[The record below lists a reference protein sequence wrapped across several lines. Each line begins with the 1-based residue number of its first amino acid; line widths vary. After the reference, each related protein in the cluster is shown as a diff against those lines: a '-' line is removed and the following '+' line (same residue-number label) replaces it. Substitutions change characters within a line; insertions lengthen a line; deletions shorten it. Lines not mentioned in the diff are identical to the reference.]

1 MAFTG
6 SMRDAFDRAPSSVD
20 AQARVDTDHSGTGHP
35 SDPPMPLFLV
45 AQLRRA
51 FASNPRK
58 VTPTVREGARLDAA
72 GVHQPVLRSYLAW
85 RRGLML
91 FTLFA
96 TILSSALAT
105 WREFNES
112 DKRPELLFNTVS
124 DTIDAAL
131 PSDVEEQE
139 DDEEAEED
147 KARSHIQ
154 LTIGDDDEHTD
165 DKKPTTLLGQIADF
179 IDLASLYVL
188 QAAALAVL
196 LVWSRWRLSFLIMA
210 GAFAISFVVPLL
222 ISLCPWSWW
231 GYVEHSY
238 SLEKEPL
245 EYLRVTAEGLAEGAS
260 YLVTLLPTV
269 LSLVPAVQRAC
280 VRVKM
285 LLPQAM
291 LPGWFLVMASPF
303 YSLFLLVVFVALI
316 QVTSSPLLIG
326 GFLLFLTAPLIYPC
340 MTRFFTRPLTS
351 EDDFQKVR
359 TVQRIVGVMTA
370 AAGGLFLLFL
380 STQKILGVKL
390 LGLDP
395 AQALIVPL
403 DLAHFGLEVLSRS
416 MFVTALGADLFLR
429 MNLAAWQNERAFTES
444 AGAQNYDQVMREL
457 ETIS

>member
-1 MAFTG
+1 
-6 SMRDAFDRAPSSVD
+6 
-20 AQARVDTDHSGTGHP
+20 
-35 SDPPMPLFLV
+35 MPLFLV

-58 VTPTVREGARLDAA
+58 VTPTARESARLDAA
-72 GVHQPVLRSYLAW
+72 GVKHPILRSYLAW

-96 TILSSALAT
+96 TFLSSALAT
-105 WREFNES
+105 WREVTEP
-112 DKRPELLFNTVS
+112 DKRPELLLNTVGDS
-124 DTIDAAL
+124 IEAAL
-131 PSDVEEQE
+131 PTDAADKVEE
-139 DDEEAEED
+139 DEEVDAGE
-147 KARSHIQ
+147 AGRHVQ
-154 LTIGDDDEHTD
+154 VTINSDDDAD

-231 GYVEHSY
+231 GYVEHAY
-238 SLEKEPL
+238 TLEKEPL
-245 EYLRVTAEGLAEGAS
+245 EYLRVTAEGVAEGAS

-285 LLPQAM
+285 LLPQAI

-303 YSLFLLVVFVALI
+303 YSLFLLVIFVALI

-326 GFLLFLTAPLIYPC
+326 GFLLFLSAPLIYPC

-351 EDDFQKVR
+351 EGDFRRVR
-359 TVQRIVGVMTA
+359 IVQRIVGLMTA

-380 STQKILGVKL
+380 STQKILGVRL

-444 AGAQNYDQVMREL
+444 GGAQNYDQVMREF
-457 ETIS
+457 ETMS